1 MYEVFTVNVFY
12 SGYELVG
19 EEEDG
24 LEAEAAGAEVEEILQ
39 AGAQQLH
46 HHHIVVPCT
55 QDTQVNFRIKI
66 PLVQISV
73 SDSRKFLCRSRIPKM
88 FIRIRIHNFYADPDP
103 REVGKH

>member
-46 HHHIVVPCT
+46 HHH
-55 QDTQVNFRIKI
+55 
-66 PLVQISV
+66 L
-73 SDSRKFLCRSRIPKM
+73 
-88 FIRIRIHNFYADPDP
+88 
-103 REVGKH
+103 

>member
-66 PLVQISV
+66 SLVQISV
-73 SDSRKFLCRSRIPKM
+73 SDSRKFLIFMQIQDPKNV
-88 FIRIRIHNFYADPDP
+88 HTDPDP
-103 REVGKH
+103 